1 MHDHIAGYYAE
12 ANQGTGLVVIGD
24 FTIFQGKTA
33 VSW

>member
-24 FTIFQGKTA
+24 FAIFQGKTA